1 MSFVTAQEL
10 EAFDKEPKEIL
21 DDDENDEAS
30 EDLLAFF
37 SSGEEIEIQEEELTS
52 KTIQIREGETG
63 HSYESLFAP
72 YFEGA
77 NKISVRDP
85 YIRLEYQIRNLIV
98 FASLLEPSKG
108 QKELHLTTSAEDG
121 YQEKVIE
128 QKLEELASDLAS
140 HGVEF
145 TFSISPTLHDR
156 SIEIDNG
163 WKIYPG
169 RGLDIYQRPE
179 SRYELSGIDQTK
191 RACRETEIVFVKS

>member
-1 MSFVTAQEL
+1 VSFVTAQEL

-121 YQEKVIE
+121 YQTSLQKGTLQSVRRNIWGWWRSHHPHIFRRDIRLLAFCSGVI
-128 QKLEELASDLAS
+128 
-140 HGVEF
+140 GVIRNN
-145 TFSISPTLHDR
+145 S
-156 SIEIDNG
+156 
-163 WKIYPG
+163 
-169 RGLDIYQRPE
+169 
-179 SRYELSGIDQTK
+179 
-191 RACRETEIVFVKS
+191 